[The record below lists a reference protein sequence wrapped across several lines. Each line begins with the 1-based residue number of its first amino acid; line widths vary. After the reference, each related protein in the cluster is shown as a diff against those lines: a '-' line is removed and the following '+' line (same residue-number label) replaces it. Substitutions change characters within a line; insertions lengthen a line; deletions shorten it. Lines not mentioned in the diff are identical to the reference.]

1 MQYLVYKRNKTAG
14 SRFCL
19 LKANA
24 LRFCLLGVWHKHI
37 NSIFAMKI
45 LIYGIPGFKH
55 NLQCGCWRHF

>member
-1 MQYLVYKRNKTAG
+1 MQYLVYKRKPKQQVPA
-14 SRFCL
+14 FAFL
-19 LKANA
+19 E
-24 LRFCLLGVWHKHI
+24 VWHKHI